1 MDMRA
6 IEKAVIEKLK
16 TVIDPETGADVWR
29 MRLVEDLVISQ
40 EGEAQYTFRPS
51 SPLCP
56 IAFSLAQ
63 AIKETIATV
72 PGIVSQ
78 SIQVQDYVQA
88 ELLSQMLNQP
98 E

>member
-1 MDMRA
+1 MEA
-6 IEKAVIEKLK
+6 IEKAVIEKLRA
-16 TVIDPETGADVWR
+16 VIDPETGADVWR
-29 MRLVEDLVISQ
+29 MRLVEDLVVSQ

-56 IAFSLAQ
+56 LAFSLAQ
-63 AIKETIATV
+63 AIKEAVATV
-72 PGIVSQ
+72 PGILSQ

-88 ELLSQMLNQP
+88 DLLSQLLNQV